1 MAAAA
6 LPLGLAAAFAPRR
19 EVVGGA
25 AEALESPSSEPPFAD
40 TLSLCA
46 LIEGLGKAAAA
57 LGGGEAGEKQEKE

>member
-1 MAAAA
+1 MSA
-6 LPLGLAAAFAPRR
+6 
-19 EVVGGA
+19 A